1 MIALAFAALS
11 AVGALA
17 RWQAGRLNRMDLPA
31 GTLLV
36 NVAAAFVLGLL
47 HEAAD
52 GTVTVIGA
60 GLLGSAST
68 FSTVV
73 REVADAGAASRW
85 SAAAYLAATVV
96 FGIGAAWVGIEL
108 S

>member
-1 MIALAFAALS
+1 MIALGFALLA
-11 AVGALA
+11 AVGAIG
-17 RWQAGRLNRMDLPA
+17 RWQAARLNRADLPT

-52 GTVTVIGA
+52 GTVTVVGA

-68 FSTVV
+68 FSTVI
-73 REVADAGAASRW
+73 RELTDTADTRPAKAAR
-85 SAAAYLAATVV
+85 YLGVTVLLGV
-96 FGIGAAWVGIEL
+96 GAAWLGIEL